1 MTNDDKDT
9 KIQMARLETS
19 LTYVSQCLGELK
31 ETMKNSTD
39 LLHKIDK
46 STDAIPILE
55 RRLSQTE
62 NTLEELKNRIWK
74 LVVVVSVLS
83 SGGTWIAEKFL

>member
-1 MTNDDKDT
+1 MENNEQGT
-9 KIQMARLETS
+9 KVQMARLETG
-19 LTYVSQCLGELK
+19 LAYVSQSLDELK
-31 ETMKNSTD
+31 KTMQNTTD

-55 RRLSQTE
+55 RRLSRSE

-83 SGGTWIAEKFL
+83 SGGTWLAEKLF

>member
-1 MTNDDKDT
+1 MENNEQGT
-9 KIQMARLETS
+9 KVQMARLETG
-19 LTYVSQCLGELK
+19 LAYVSQSLDELK
-31 ETMKNSTD
+31 KTMQNTTD

-55 RRLSQTE
+55 RRLSRSE

-83 SGGTWIAEKFL
+83 SGGTWLVEKLF

>member
-1 MTNDDKDT
+1 MTNDEQDT
-9 KIQMARLETS
+9 KVQMARLETS
-19 LTYVSQCLGELK
+19 LAYVSQCLGELK
-31 ETMKNSTD
+31 KTMQNSTD

-55 RRLSQTE
+55 ARLSRAE
-62 NTLEELKNRIWK
+62 NALEELKNRLWK

-83 SGGTWIAEKFL
+83 SGGTLIADKLL